1 MRDNTRRIFGGKEAS
16 GDSYQKALLN
26 EADQAVAETL
36 AVSATPHRRVFPGPR
51 GTGEAWWSYFIDV
64 KEAGGGAS
72 LLTFFYSWLPNP
84 DPATAAH
91 WKTSAITVDLT
102 GVASFMDE
110 HVQAAP
116 LWIMASALVETSTAD
131 VLGYVRVSGVE

>member
-1 MRDNTRRIFGGKEAS
+1 MRFNTRRIFGGKEPAHV
-16 GDSYQKALLN
+16 DANQRALYN

-36 AVSATPHRRVFPGPR
+36 AVGTTRRVFPGPQ
-51 GTGEAWWSYFIDV
+51 GKGDPWWSYFINV
-64 KEAGGGAS
+64 TEAGGGSS

-91 WKTSAITVDLT
+91 WKTSGITVSGT

-110 HVQAAP
+110 YVQAAP
-116 LWIMASALVETSTAD
+116 LWIMASFLVETDTAD
-131 VLGYVRVSGVE
+131 VVGYVRTSGVE